1 MNTPLPLC
9 PSSLADLQALVGQ
22 DIGPTDWLEI
32 TQSSINAFA
41 DATGDHQWIH
51 VDPERA
57 AASPLGTTIA
67 HGLFSLSL
75 GPGFSGQLISFDNF
89 AHSLNY
95 GYNKVRFIAPVPA
108 GSRVRMRATV
118 TSAEEVPGG
127 IQLQL
132 VQTFE
137 REGSEKPVAVAEA
150 LARLVEQPAA

>member
-1 MNTPLPLC
+1 MNASRPLR

-22 DIGPTDWLEI
+22 DIGPTDWFEV
-32 TQSSINAFA
+32 TQAAINAFA

-75 GPGFSGQLISFDNF
+75 GPGFSGQLISFENF

-95 GYNKVRFIAPVPA
+95 GYNKVRFITPVPA
-108 GSRVRMRATV
+108 GSLIRMRVTV
-118 TSAEEVPGG
+118 TGVDAVPGG

-137 REGSEKPVAVAEA
+137 RDGSEKPVAVAEA
-150 LARLVEQPAA
+150 LARLVEQPTP